1 MYVGLAHAVV
11 AKLNVADDTY
21 SEKVVLGEAIGL
33 DIEPQYKEAEKYGDN
48 KQISKRK
55 RFKNAKVSLETSTIP
70 LAGQTTLFGHK
81 TDTSKQEIVYNV
93 NDNNNYVGLGVYVT
107 EEVDGVDKY
116 SAMFMYKVKFAE
128 GKEAYETEGDSITY
142 QTPSI
147 DGEALGNT
155 AGNWRKRK
163 QFDTE
168 AAAIA
173 WIDSMIAGTEAASK

>member
-11 AKLNVADDTY
+11 AKLDISKNTY
-21 SEKVVLGEAIGL
+21 GESVVLGEAIGL

-70 LAGQTTLFGHK
+70 LKGQTVLFGH
-81 TDTSKQEIVYNV
+81 TTSEETKEITYNV

-147 DGEALGNT
+147 DGEALGNA
-155 AGNWRKRK
+155 AGDWRKRR

-168 AAAIA
+168 EEAIE
-173 WIDSMIAGTEAASK
+173 WINKIIAGTVEE